1 MKKPSAPNYYERFK
15 FALTHIVDKDVEDD
29 FVCVWRDVE
38 KAMFSAV
45 GIENNVNRLY
55 AFLDKKPSDFH
66 SKPLEL
72 LVGEVDSH
80 VDAMLG
86 KSILTHRDSKG
97 IIIST

>member
-1 MKKPSAPNYYERFK
+1 M
-15 FALTHIVDKDVEDD
+15 
-29 FVCVWRDVE
+29 CVWREVE

-45 GIENNVNRLY
+45 AKENKVNRLY

-72 LVGEVDSH
+72 LIGEVDSH
-80 VDAMLG
+80 VDAILG

-97 IIIST
+97 RMISPYTLNTYQKYLIIIGIIKPL